1 MSSKNGFY
9 LKHFLITT
17 LIGKVVLLTTMEK
30 RMKLNDL
37 EMKKLLK
44 EAFECA
50 NTIEK
55 LLSSVDAKLA
65 AKSAK
70 AA

>member
-1 MSSKNGFY
+1 
-9 LKHFLITT
+9 
-17 LIGKVVLLTTMEK
+17 
-30 RMKLNDL
+30 MKLNDL
-37 EMKKLLK
+37 EMKKLLN
-44 EAFECA
+44 EAFECV

-65 AKSAK
+65 TKAIK

>member
-1 MSSKNGFY
+1 MSSENGFY
-9 LKHFLITT
+9 LIKLYTT
-17 LIGKVVLLTTMEK
+17 LMESCYFTTMEK
-30 RMKLNDL
+30 LMKLNDL
-37 EMKKLLK
+37 EMKKLLN

-65 AKSAK
+65 EKSNK

>member
-1 MSSKNGFY
+1 MKSCYF
-9 LKHFLITT
+9 
-17 LIGKVVLLTTMEK
+17 TTMEK
-30 RMKLNDL
+30 LMKLNDL
-37 EMKKLLK
+37 EMKKLLN

-65 AKSAK
+65 AKSNK

>member
-1 MSSKNGFY
+1 
-9 LKHFLITT
+9 
-17 LIGKVVLLTTMEK
+17 MEK